1 MKKKIETNIHSLA
14 TDLLNNKDSRST
26 QEWKDVTM
34 QLYEKLCVLEYLEK
48 QLEISQDTSVLEKKK
63 EVEKSVVPE
72 AVKEVEKPIEP
83 KEIETDIEAIQK
95 DPEPSLD
102 LDTGFDI
109 ETAIAATQTEE
120 IKTETEIEQ
129 EIVEI
134 QDTPVEV
141 IAEVETKAPQQP
153 EKRQAD
159 DLQRFASTYKQT
171 PVFSRKQTDQSGEE
185 PRKNTN
191 TAQGA
196 DKPKSLNDS
205 LNRGLHIALN
215 DRIAFINNLFEGST
229 QDFNRV
235 LSQINTLDDFDSV
248 HSFLEH
254 QIKPDYSHWEGKEE
268 YSERFIAIIEK
279 KFS

>member
-196 DKPKSLNDS
+196 DKPKSLND
-205 LNRGLHIALN
+205 
-215 DRIAFINNLFEGST
+215 
-229 QDFNRV
+229 
-235 LSQINTLDDFDSV
+235 
-248 HSFLEH
+248 
-254 QIKPDYSHWEGKEE
+254 
-268 YSERFIAIIEK
+268 
-279 KFS
+279 

>member
-1 MKKKIETNIHSLA
+1 MKKKIETDIYSLA
-14 TDLLNNKDSRST
+14 TDLLKNKDSRST
-26 QEWKDVTM
+26 QEWKEATM
-34 QLYEKLCVLEYLEK
+34 QLYEKLCVLEYLEN
-48 QLEISQDTSVLEKKK
+48 QLEISQEASNIEVKK
-63 EVEKSVVPE
+63 EVEKSVAPE
-72 AVKEVEKPIEP
+72 PVKKIEEP

-95 DPEPSLD
+95 DSKPFLD
-102 LDTGFDI
+102 LGTGFEV
-109 ETAIAATQTEE
+109 ETAIAETEE
-120 IKTETEIEQ
+120 VKTEVEIEQ
-129 EIVEI
+129 KIAEF
-134 QDTPVEV
+134 QDAPVEV

-153 EKRQAD
+153 KRRQAD

-171 PVFSRKQTDQSGEE
+171 PVFSRKSTNKTNDE
-185 PRKNTN
+185 PRESTN
-191 TAQGA
+191 SAQGA

-235 LSQINTLDDFDSV
+235 LSQINTLNDFDSV
-248 HSFLEH
+248 HSFLEN

>member
-1 MKKKIETNIHSLA
+1 MKKKIETDIHSLA

-26 QEWKDVTM
+26 QEWKEVTM
-34 QLYEKLCVLEYLEK
+34 QLYEKLCVLEYLEG
-48 QLEISQDTSVLEKKK
+48 QLEIAQDTSKTEAKR
-63 EVEKSVVPE
+63 EVEKAIAPE
-72 AVKEVEKPIEP
+72 PVKEIKEPIEA

-95 DPEPSLD
+95 DPEPNLD

-109 ETAIAATQTEE
+109 ETAIAQTEE
-120 IKTETEIEQ
+120 VKTEVEIEQ
-129 EIVEI
+129 EITEI

-141 IAEVETKAPQQP
+141 IAEAKTEAPQQP

-171 PVFSRKQTDQSGEE
+171 PVFSRKQASQTSEE
-185 PRKNTN
+185 SRKSTN
-191 TAQGA
+191 TTQGA
-196 DKPKSLNDS
+196 EKPKSLNDS

-248 HSFLEH
+248 HNFLED
-254 QIKPDYSHWEGKEE
+254 QIKPDYSHWAGKEE

>member
-185 PRKNTN
+185 PRRNTN

>member
-129 EIVEI
+129 EIVEV

>member
-26 QEWKDVTM
+26 QEWKDVTI
-34 QLYEKLCVLEYLEK
+34 QLYEKLCVLEYLEG
-48 QLEISQDTSVLEKKK
+48 QLEISQDTSNLEVKK
-63 EVEKSVVPE
+63 EVEKSVAPE
-72 AVKEVEKPIEP
+72 TVKEVEEPIEP

-102 LDTGFDI
+102 LNTGFDI
-109 ETAIAATQTEE
+109 ETAIAETEE
-120 IKTETEIEQ
+120 VKTEIEIEQ

-134 QDTPVEV
+134 QDAPVEV
-141 IAEVETKAPQQP
+141 IAEAPQQP

-159 DLQRFASTYKQT
+159 DLQRFASTYKKT
-171 PVFSRKQTDQSGEE
+171 PVFSRKQASEE
-185 PRKNTN
+185 PRKSTN
-191 TAQGA
+191 AAQGA

>member
-1 MKKKIETNIHSLA
+1 MKKKIETDIHSLA
-14 TDLLNNKDSRST
+14 KDLLTNKNVRST

-34 QLYEKLCVLEYLEK
+34 QLYEKLCVLEYLEN
-48 QLEISQDTSVLEKKK
+48 QLEISQDTSNKEAKK
-63 EVEKSVVPE
+63 EVIKSVVPE
-72 AVKEVEKPIEP
+72 PVKEIQATIEP

-95 DPEPSLD
+95 DPEPNID
-102 LDTGFDI
+102 LNIDFDV
-109 ETAIAATQTEE
+109 ETAIAESEE
-120 IKTETEIEQ
+120 IKTEVEIEQ
-129 EIVEI
+129 EIMEI

-141 IAEVETKAPQQP
+141 LAEAETKTPQQP

-171 PVFSRKQTDQSGEE
+171 PVFSRKQASQTNEE
-185 PRKNTN
+185 PKKNTN
-191 TAQGA
+191 TAQAA

-235 LSQINTLDDFDSV
+235 LSQINTLDNIDSV
-248 HSFLEH
+248 QNFLEN
-254 QIKPDYSHWEGKEE
+254 QIKPDYSYWEGKEE
-268 YSERFIAIIEK
+268 YSERFFAIIEK